1 MTASIESPAQFE
13 RDLRSANQDFK
24 RSKDSRSKW
33 SNGARPLAGC
43 HLDWYTLEAVG
54 GTEQQRA
61 MTRPRVRNSETSH
74 YKKHMQNFSKFRS
87 HAEFPQGRL
96 RSAARAKEQI
106 KDPLSRSVM
115 NMAPS
120 QDLYGDISA
129 TEDWKYSFDRVD
141 SPGRPMT
148 LDIFVKT
155 ATGRETERMVEK
167 EYEILNE
174 NGQVLK
180 GRKARQNLRQ
190 EGGRVSEEDGFQLV

>member
-1 MTASIESPAQFE
+1 
-13 RDLRSANQDFK
+13 
-24 RSKDSRSKW
+24 
-33 SNGARPLAGC
+33 
-43 HLDWYTLEAVG
+43 
-54 GTEQQRA
+54 
-61 MTRPRVRNSETSH
+61 
-74 YKKHMQNFSKFRS
+74 MQNFSKFRS

>member
-1 MTASIESPAQFE
+1 MAASIESPTQFE
-13 RDLRSANQDFK
+13 RDLRSANQEFK

-43 HLDWYTLEAVG
+43 HLDWNTMEAVG
-54 GTEQQRA
+54 GSEHQRGMA
-61 MTRPRVRNSETSH
+61 RPRVKNSETSH
-74 YKKHMQNFSKFRS
+74 YKKTLHNISKFRS
-87 HAEFPQGRL
+87 HWEFPQGRL
-96 RSAARAKEQI
+96 HSTARAKEHI

-120 QDLYGDISA
+120 PDVLGGLSA
-129 TEDWKYSFDRVD
+129 SEDWKYSFDQVE

-148 LDIFVKT
+148 LDVFVKT
-155 ATGRETERMVEK
+155 TTGRETERMVEK

>member
-1 MTASIESPAQFE
+1 MAGPIESPTQYQ

-43 HLDWYTLEAVG
+43 HLDWNTLEAVG

-61 MTRPRVRNSETSH
+61 MSRPRVKNSETSH
-74 YKKHMQNFSKFRS
+74 YKKNLHNITKFRS
-87 HAEFPQGRL
+87 HSEFPQGRL

-115 NMAPS
+115 NMAPM
-120 QDLYGDISA
+120 QDVYGDIV
-129 TEDWKYSFDRVD
+129 TEDWKYSFDRVE
-141 SPGRPMT
+141 SPGRPVT

-155 ATGRETERMVEK
+155 TGRETERMVEK

-190 EGGRVSEEDGFQLV
+190 EGGRISEEDGFQLV